1 MGTFLT
7 VILVIFAIMGV
18 LAVFTMIFMFS
29 LALAIHK
36 EPEKF
41 EKEINDMYE
50 KKFEKAYGRK
60 PDEPLVSLKRM
71 KK

>member
-7 VILVIFAIMGV
+7 VILVIFAILGV
-18 LAVFTMIFMFS
+18 IALFSMIFFFS
-29 LALAIHK
+29 LAMAIQR

-50 KKFEKAYGRK
+50 KQYVKQYGRK